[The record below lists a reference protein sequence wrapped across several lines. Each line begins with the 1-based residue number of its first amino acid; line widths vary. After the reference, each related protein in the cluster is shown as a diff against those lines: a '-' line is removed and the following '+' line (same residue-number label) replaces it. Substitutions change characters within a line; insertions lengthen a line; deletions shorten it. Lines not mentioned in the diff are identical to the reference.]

1 MDAEPEPG
9 LSEQYRMASPWPVFV
24 ALGIPIAEVGII
36 FGLFPIAV
44 GGLLLFG
51 GSAAGMATEAGY
63 AKTPWRGLVGAAVP
77 FAALG
82 VGFVYTSINLPNRGV
97 AILAAAATLIGIG
110 ITGTLFAREQEQ
122 EPTY

>member
-1 MDAEPEPG
+1 MEAEPG
-9 LSEQYRMASPWPVFV
+9 LSDQYRRASPWPLFV
-24 ALGIPIAEVGII
+24 ALGIPIAEVGIV

-63 AKTPWRGLVGAAVP
+63 AKTPWRALVGAAIP

-82 VGFVYTSINLPNRGV
+82 AGFAFTAIDLPTRGF
-97 AILAAAATLIGIG
+97 AILAAAGILVAVAAA
-110 ITGTLFAREQEQ
+110 GTLFTPGQDTQ
-122 EPTY
+122 Y